1 MNVTAA
7 MPVSAVNTEIMGTAA
22 AMDIASTG
30 TGDFNSALKSMIT
43 EHNSTDGTRGTRGTR
58 DTGITDITADT
69 GTAAQKA
76 GAAGKNPAKSDIT
89 DKQGGYADAD
99 FESAELLKKYSG
111 YAQSEIIAMLLSD
124 SADELDTLFDFDE
137 QDHDGFADIISG
149 LSQELSYTNGLLS
162 GRIMTRQEPDSTGAE
177 PTADLIAADSAFPDL
192 SADNSDRAFTV
203 LQIGAGVTNSTD
215 GTDNAEIA
223 VNTGI
228 LQSTVK
234 EAGLQTDSS
243 DLGTPDNIADAAPIS
258 DQTPITDSANDG
270 TTRMANITDRTYLQL
285 SEATA
290 QTGHSTD
297 IRQNAQT
304 ENTVTSDVTPHS
316 NAPQITITAHITADR
331 SENAE
336 IPAGVSVQ
344 TEAPEAV
351 QQEQAQST
359 QAIRH
364 STVFTRRIEEKTS
377 EAIQLAKHVTGTKS
391 DSDLDARQKVTDK
404 QGAQQSLIGA
414 DSRTV
419 KAEMQTLAENKTEA
433 PARMT
438 LNEVYSLISE
448 RATAPGKTTFT
459 VILTP
464 ESLGRITV
472 KMSSESGRLSVE
484 ILTETQSAKQ
494 LFEARANELVYNLK
508 QNDVE
513 IQSYKVESDSQLF
526 NQSFDG
532 SSKNPYRQQQNKGG
546 SQDRDEFERLFE
558 EIVSM

>member
-1 MNVTAA
+1 
-7 MPVSAVNTEIMGTAA
+7 
-22 AMDIASTG
+22 
-30 TGDFNSALKSMIT
+30 
-43 EHNSTDGTRGTRGTR
+43 
-58 DTGITDITADT
+58 
-69 GTAAQKA
+69 
-76 GAAGKNPAKSDIT
+76 
-89 DKQGGYADAD
+89 
-99 FESAELLKKYSG
+99 
-111 YAQSEIIAMLLSD
+111 
-124 SADELDTLFDFDE
+124 
-137 QDHDGFADIISG
+137 
-149 LSQELSYTNGLLS
+149 
-162 GRIMTRQEPDSTGAE
+162 MTRQEPDSTGAE
-177 PTADLIAADSAFPDL
+177 PTADLIAAVSAFPDL

-203 LQIGAGVTNSTD
+203 LQIGAGVTNTTD

-234 EAGLQTDSS
+234 AAGLQTDSS
-243 DLGTPDNIADAAPIS
+243 DLGKQDNIADAAPIS

-270 TTRMANITDRTYLQL
+270 TTRMANITDRTDLQL

-331 SENAE
+331 PENAE
-336 IPAGVSVQ
+336 MPAGVSVQ

-364 STVFTRRIEEKTS
+364 STVFTRRIEEKTG

-391 DSDLDARQKVTDK
+391 DSDLDTRQKVTDK

-472 KMSSESGRLSVE
+472 KMSSESGKLSVE

-532 SSKNPYRQQQNKGG
+532 SSKNPYRQQQNKDG